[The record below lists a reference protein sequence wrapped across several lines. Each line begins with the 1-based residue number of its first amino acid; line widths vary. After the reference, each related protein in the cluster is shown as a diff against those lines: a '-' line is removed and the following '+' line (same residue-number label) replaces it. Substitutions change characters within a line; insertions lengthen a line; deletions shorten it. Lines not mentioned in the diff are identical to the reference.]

1 MKKELNICIECESEY
16 FKNSSKMKELCPNC
30 AHKLYNYPNCEHK
43 FENKKCSKC
52 GWNGETS
59 DFLKTQN
66 K

>member
-16 FKNSSKMKELCPNC
+16 FKNSSKMKELCPEC

-43 FENKKCSKC
+43 FESEKCSKC
-52 GWNGETS
+52 GWNGEKS
-59 DFLKTQN
+59 NFLKNQN